1 MMMTMM
7 ILTSWAISVI
17 SAKRATWKATSTAI
31 SMKISSTRQSF
42 VCLLSM
48 NLSFVCL
55 SFLSWPSM
63 MRVFLAWGIV
73 EGRRKRKKRLMSSIC
88 EFSAKKPS

>member
-1 MMMTMM
+1 MM

-42 VCLLSM
+42 VCLLSL

-55 SFLSWPSM
+55 SFLSMPSM

-73 EGRRKRKKRLMSSIC
+73 EGRRRKRKERLMSSIC